1 MADDK
6 IKVKTELALKL
17 EMVKQEVAV
26 TCVLCG
32 QEGHMGKDCVEV
44 VCILCCARGHLM
56 DQCMDIVMV
65 DEHEDGGEGI
75 ENLEETTSVSEQ
87 LPVIRIK
94 NMDLLLKSDTF
105 PVSFEETSSRT
116 DAKKDVEE
124 EKFHKFMIR
133 KFSHS
138 TPPDV
143 VSLFKEK
150 YCGLCCTK
158 FSCEKFAW
166 KHYNGKG
173 HESLIKKKTFRNRP
187 LFWQM
192 VFHALISVEPNGATK
207 DEIFKFILETF
218 SAHLSDNPKQVR
230 TEMDRTIKDMVER
243 FNNVINVEGV
253 YKLRDRKP
261 NDVPKPVPEGL
272 VEKNKY
278 SESFGKEKKLI
289 KSGFSNFQRHLSEK
303 LSMGREEDRREG
315 SRRSR
320 SDEDLVRRDGD
331 RDRSERRQGRSRE
344 RHSDRRYRRG
354 EERKSDEGKDRDR
367 MCRKRK
373 ERSSSRNRYSKR
385 TKSRRSSHRD
395 RSRSNHRNS
404 SKDGISDAT
413 DHKPVFVRPVSITPE
428 LPVMLTSN
436 AMAYPPTTQAFSTP
450 TPVMAGYPSFPCPT
464 YMTMPTTGMAE
475 TLASLFS
482 GYLIA
487 PQGHQ
492 SLLTPPPEDV

>member
-1 MADDK
+1 M
-6 IKVKTELALKL
+6 KL

-44 VCILCCARGHLM
+44 VCILCFARGHLM
-56 DQCMDIVMV
+56 DQCRDIIIV
-65 DEHEDGGEGI
+65 DEVGGEGI
-75 ENLEETTSVSEQ
+75 ENREETTSVSEQ
-87 LPVIRIK
+87 RPVIRLK
-94 NMDLLLKSDTF
+94 NMDDLLEKKKSDKF
-105 PVSFEETSSRT
+105 QGSLEETELSTPSRT
-116 DAKKDVEE
+116 NAEE
-124 EKFHKFMIR
+124 EEESERFHKFMIR

-143 VSLFKEK
+143 VFLFKEK

-436 AMAYPPTTQAFSTP
+436 AMAYPHTTQAFSTP

-475 TLASLFS
+475 SLASLFAW
-482 GYLIA
+482 YLMA
-487 PQGHQ
+487 PQGHPA
-492 SLLTPPPEDV
+492 LLAPPPTPGDV